1 MTIPRPP
8 LDPDLNRALSKFDP
22 DSSLATPEA
31 LQIRRK
37 RAHLA
42 WSSISTSVSDKIS
55 HTETTIAGSDGTELT
70 VSILRSTNPSH
81 QSTPPSEK
89 ACILHFHGGG
99 FCTANRFH
107 GLNVLFDLITE
118 LNVIVVSPEYRLI
131 PEHAQPAP
139 LEDCYAALLWT
150 VEHATDSTLG
160 FDPEKLVLCGGSAGG
175 NLAAGVS
182 LFARDRS
189 GPKIRGQMLFYPWLE
204 DSGNS
209 LSISQFGDV
218 QPWRTQDN
226 LTALDWALGKD
237 RENKTIYTVPGSA
250 NIEDLKGLPRTYV
263 DVGEADVF
271 RVEDVEFVSR
281 LWAAG
286 VSCEF
291 HVWPGAWHAFDTF
304 APGVEVSR
312 RAVRTRGEWV
322 GRLVR

>member
-1 MTIPRPP
+1 V
-8 LDPDLNRALSKFDP
+8 A
-22 DSSLATPEA
+22 
-31 LQIRRK
+31 
-37 RAHLA
+37 
-42 WSSISTSVSDKIS
+42 DKIS
-55 HTETTIAGSDGTELT
+55 HTETTLTGPDGTELT
-70 VSILRSTNPSH
+70 VSILRSTNPSY
-81 QSTPPSEK
+81 QSSPASEK

-118 LNVIVVSPEYRLI
+118 FNVIVVSPEYRLI
-131 PEHAQPAP
+131 PEHAQPAQV
-139 LEDCYAALLWT
+139 EDCYAALLWA
-150 VEHATDSTLG
+150 VEHASGPILG
-160 FDPEKLVLCGGSAGG
+160 FNSEKLILCGGSAGG

-182 LFARDRS
+182 LLARDRS
-189 GPKIRGQMLFYPWLE
+189 GPNILAQMLFYPWLE
-204 DSGNS
+204 DSGSS

-226 LTALDWALGKD
+226 LAALDWALGKD
-237 RENKTIYTVPGSA
+237 RANKTIYTVPGSA
-250 NIEDLKGLPRTYV
+250 TVEELKGLPTTYV

-286 VSCEF
+286 VSTEF

-322 GRLVR
+322 ERLIR